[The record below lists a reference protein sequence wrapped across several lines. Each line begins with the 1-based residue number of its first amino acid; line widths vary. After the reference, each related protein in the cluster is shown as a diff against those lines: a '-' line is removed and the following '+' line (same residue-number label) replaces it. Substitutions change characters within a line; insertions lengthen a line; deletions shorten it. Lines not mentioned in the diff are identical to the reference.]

1 MKAPAFF
8 LPGVCYSRRG
18 LGYSRAGQVFPQGQ
32 NVPETCLATDST
44 ANSYRN
50 RISYEP
56 GTDPDLALSRS
67 PLIAD
72 RAKSA
77 PATVAAAA

>member
-8 LPGVCYSRRG
+8 LPGAG
-18 LGYSRAGQVFPQGQ
+18 LFPPGAGLTSCQGQ
-32 NVPETCLATDST
+32 NVPETCLGTDST

-77 PATVAAAA
+77 LATVAAAA